1 MTEDNKIH
9 NPLPDPVKGRRQE
22 LEFPIQDVEE
32 GEWDK
37 LAEKA
42 DFPDPEDLKD
52 AREDDFDVRIS
63 EEDDFDL

>member
-1 MTEDNKIH
+1 MTDENKIA

-22 LEFPIQDVEE
+22 LEFPIQDAED

-37 LAEKA
+37 LAVGA
-42 DFPDPEDLKD
+42 DFPDPEDLED

-63 EEDDFDL
+63 EGDDFDL

>member
-1 MTEDNKIH
+1 MTEDHKIH

-37 LAEKA
+37 LADQA

-63 EEDDFDL
+63 AEDDFDL